1 MSVMVY
7 GILGVGVDIEG
18 IARFRSP
25 ELSADKVLL
34 NNIFTSR
41 ELDYCQSYTDP
52 APHLAARFA
61 AKEAIVKA
69 LSAAGFTVSEL
80 SGIEILINKSGIPQ
94 AIIDKQSVNGIQVHI
109 SLSHNQQNAIAFAI
123 VTKQA

>member
-1 MSVMVY
+1 MVY

-41 ELDYCQSYTDP
+41 ELDYCQSYADP
-52 APHLAARFA
+52 APHLTARFA

-69 LSAAGFTVSEL
+69 LSAAGFTVNEL
-80 SGIEILINKSGIPQ
+80 SGIEILIDKSGIPQ
-94 AIIDKQSVNGIQVHI
+94 AIIDKRSVNGIQVHI
-109 SLSHNQQNAIAFAI
+109 SLSHNQENAIAFAI